1 MTKILIAE
9 DDPQMLSLLA
19 TLLEIEGFD
28 VCEYSETTPIAQTV
42 KTEQPAI
49 VLLDIHLPNENGLE
63 VSRQIKNNPTTR
75 GTCVILQSGMDLE
88 DASKAAQAN
97 HFLLKPYMPETLI
110 DLLHSVANT

>member
-19 TLLEIEGFD
+19 TLLEIEGFE
-28 VCEYSETTPIAQTV
+28 VVEYSETTPIAKTV
-42 KTEQPAI
+42 MAEQPSI
-49 VLLDIHLPNENGLE
+49 LLMDIHLSNENGLE
-63 VSRQIKNNPTTR
+63 VSRQIKANHATSNV
-75 GTCVILQSGMDLE
+75 CIILQSGMDLE

-110 DLLHSVANT
+110 DLLHAVSKA